1 MSHVLHGGGARRKAA
16 VGALS
21 AERRRPFPQSHA
33 SRWCTSQR
41 TRAAQIGG
49 QCVALVEAAVAPL
62 SQWDGRPPGSSPP
75 GSNPTSV
82 VFFMMFTPW
91 FVSGARFNCSPIRLK
106 TNVEPWRSVTGGNG
120 QNRSHVHYKRRVLA
134 AGPRLNQD
142 PIDADVRILDHVLR
156 KFRHAD
162 QLHVIRRQA
171 MMALG
176 RGVYIGSPIER
187 QHGHIVHAIGSRIV
201 PKMNTP
207 GQVVLDRL
215 LEQAGTVAY
224 DAARQPK
231 TRANEDPTPISHEC
245 GSIRCG
251 SIHEC
256 EFTPAELQ
264 HCRGTATLPR
274 TYNIAPELQHCWH
287 PVSVF
292 LFLTLLA
299 RVAHGQTWIEIGCSN
314 TRPAC
319 RRTSTP
325 TDTPRCGIL
334 SRRRAPLMDTRPRSP
349 TWARR

>member
-1 MSHVLHGGGARRKAA
+1 VLLAVA
-16 VGALS
+16 VGADFDAVDDL
-21 AERRRPFPQSHA
+21 
-33 SRWCTSQR
+33 
-41 TRAAQIGG
+41 AAAG
-49 QCVALVEAAVAPL
+49 AAVAAGAAAVAGLLFDAFWTPPCPL
-62 SQWDGRPPGSSPP
+62 HAPRPVAVEVVPSLQVVGALESAARVGSAKLNTIK
-75 GSNPTSV
+75 GTASNPTSV

-134 AGPRLNQD
+134 AGPRLKQD
-142 PIDADVRILDHVLR
+142 PIDADMRILDHVLR

-264 HCRGTATLPR
+264 HCRGTT
-274 TYNIAPELQHCWH
+274 
-287 PVSVF
+287 
-292 LFLTLLA
+292 TLLA
-299 RVAHGQTWIEIGCSN
+299 S
-314 TRPAC
+314 
-319 RRTSTP
+319 
-325 TDTPRCGIL
+325 
-334 SRRRAPLMDTRPRSP
+334 APNAIHLFS
-349 TWARR
+349 